1 MHHRKSGNYSA
12 VFQKKKKKKKKKKNR
27 AGVNQTTQGLIL
39 ENISSWLTHP
49 SR

>member
-12 VFQKKKKKKKKKKNR
+12 VFQKKKKKKKKKNR
-27 AGVNQTTQGLIL
+27 DGVNQTTQGLIL